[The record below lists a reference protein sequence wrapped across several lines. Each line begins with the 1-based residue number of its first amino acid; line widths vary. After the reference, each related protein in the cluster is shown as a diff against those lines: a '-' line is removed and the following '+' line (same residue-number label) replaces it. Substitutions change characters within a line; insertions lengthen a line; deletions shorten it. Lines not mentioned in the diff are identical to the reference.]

1 MCEEAFKW
9 SDKDV
14 CRTCKYWKVLAGGWE
29 RSTAHGQMAACH
41 HLLET
46 EKRRKVAEDGTCLS
60 YTERKKRKR
69 ASSPYAFRIGRNAGK
84 KEGAIGIR

>member
-60 YTERKKRKR
+60 YTERKKRGWKNT
-69 ASSPYAFRIGRNAGK
+69 AFRVGRSRGK
-84 KEGAIGIR
+84 KEDKHAV

>member
-1 MCEEAFKW
+1 MCEEFKW

-60 YTERKKRKR
+60 YTERKKRGWKNT
-69 ASSPYAFRIGRNAGK
+69 AFRIGRNAGK
-84 KEGAIGIR
+84 KEDKHAV